1 MRKSNSV
8 LILKLG
14 NEERILLFFSD
25 GEKTGRNEL
34 LFIHIHIISSS
45 ITHVYVS
52 GTVQINF

>member
-1 MRKSNSV
+1 M